1 LHHRKLDTDLGDSE
15 VASAIAAQRHHHIHR
30 IRTVGD
36 AVFGFESKYFATEYD
51 RSEVPEFGILL
62 GVKDTPKG
70 RRYPMLP
77 PILYPNGSDA
87 DPKQLFLNPALIKA
101 SAHSISHFCVVC

>member
-1 LHHRKLDTDLGDSE
+1 VGDSE

-36 AVFGFESKYFATEYD
+36 AIFGFKSEYFATAYN
-51 RSEVPEFGILL
+51 RLEVPEFHILL

-77 PILYPNGSDA
+77 PILYPDGSDT
-87 DPKQLFLNPALIKA
+87 DPKRLFLNPALIKA
-101 SAHSISHFCVVC
+101 SAHSISCFCAIY